1 MAFAVVQLVIAAALL
16 LAARYFIKGPESAGG
31 LEQDDTPTTLA
42 SRGSYIPLVIGRY
55 RVGCV
60 FGAAG
65 NRTTRQESVGGA
77 SGGKGDVF
85 GGGGGGSQTQTI
97 YLEDGWHQLC
107 VGPANK
113 LFGIYQNGKPIW
125 QGVLSAATTPSG
137 TLISAGDEGSFRI
150 YWGFSDQPVDAGLA
164 ALTGIES
171 RWPMV
176 CYIYWIQKRLG
187 GSPTWPTLEYD
198 LESLCPGTSL
208 GTAHNVLD
216 DGITRGVNPHA
227 ILYQLHTAEWPH
239 GVGLDPKYVD
249 RLSLSAMGVTCED
262 EHLAANILID
272 TGKEFKAVVEGIL
285 LDIGCMEVD
294 KAGILVFNMIRP
306 DVDIP
311 NLGYDV
317 LLAEDVEIEAIQ
329 GDASTDRVI
338 FTFPRR
344 ELNYRTQDIKY
355 DDDAIAEEHNRYRT
369 KTIELTIPTQMP
381 VAKTITNR
389 RVQEAFGNAAS
400 SKYRGS
406 RGAALMLPGQAF
418 TASGGVGPMRVM
430 SVQIDAY
437 SPRVLISS
445 ILDSYAVPTI
455 LDGYDDNAVVIPPDV
470 AADLAFTWLEL
481 PESIVGADIVSVA
494 AFRIRAHQSISGAR
508 IYGSVEGASYSL
520 LGSQPIAAA
529 GGPLTTTI
537 AAGGPDIIDTGPI
550 FEALNFDVLDVLDL
564 SALPTEWRNG
574 KQLAVIG
581 KEAFFLKNV
590 NPQGESTWIASHTYS
605 PGDAVTPASG
615 VTGFRYVCTV
625 GGTSAASEPTWP
637 TTRLQTV
644 ADGSTL
650 VWETR
655 HFLYELQGLIRAR
668 LDSVNASHAI
678 GDFVYII
685 KQGDCN
691 RLPSPAQPG
700 TQMCIKSQ
708 TYTSEQ
714 ILDISGQTPV
724 CDIITGVA
732 FNKTFLEDDAGDYIV
747 TAIGENIYI
756 TE

>member
-1 MAFAVVQLVIAAALL
+1 MAYVWVAQLVIAVALL
-16 LAARYFIKGPESAGG
+16 VAARYFIKGPENPGN

-42 SRGSYIPLVIGRY
+42 SRGAYIPIVIGRR

-65 NRTTRQESVGGA
+65 NRTTRQESVGSA
-77 SGGKGDVF
+77 SGGKGDLF
-85 GGGGGGSQTQTI
+85 GGGGGGQQTQTV

-113 LFGIYQNGKPIW
+113 LFGIYQNGKAIW

-137 TLISAGDEGSFRI
+137 TEVSAGDEGTFII

-176 CYIYWIQKRLG
+176 CYIYWVQKRLG

-198 LESLCPGTSL
+198 LEALCPGTTL
-208 GTAHNVLD
+208 GTAPNILD
-216 DGITRGVNPHA
+216 NGETRGVNPHA
-227 ILYQLHTAEWPH
+227 VLYQLHTAEWPH
-239 GVGLDPKYVD
+239 GVGLDPQYVD
-249 RLSLSAMGVTCED
+249 SISLSAVGVTCED

-272 TGKEFKAVVEGIL
+272 SGKEFKNVVEGIL

-306 DVDIP
+306 DADIP

-317 LLAEDVEIEAIQ
+317 LLAEDVEVEAIQ
-329 GDASTDRVI
+329 GDASADRVI
-338 FTFPRR
+338 FTFARR

-355 DDDAIAEEHNRYRT
+355 DDDAIAEEHNRYRA
-369 KTIELTIPTQMP
+369 KTIALTIPTQMP
-381 VAKTITNR
+381 VAKTIANR

-406 RGAALMLPGQAF
+406 RGAVLMLPGQGF

-430 SVQIDAY
+430 SVQADAY
-437 SPRVLISS
+437 SPRVLISA

-455 LDGYDDNAVVIPPDV
+455 LDGYDDDILIVPPPV
-470 AADLAFTWLEL
+470 AEDLAFTWLEL
-481 PESIVGADIVSVA
+481 PASISGADTISVA
-494 AFRIRAHQSISGAR
+494 VFRIRAHQAIAGSR

-520 LGSQPIAAA
+520 LGAQPVASA

-537 AAGGPDIIDTGPI
+537 ASGGPDIIATGPI

-581 KEAFFLKNV
+581 EEAFFLQNV
-590 NPQGESTWIASHTYS
+590 DPQSEPTWAVTTAYS
-605 PGDAVTPASG
+605 IGDAITPASG
-615 VTGFRYVCTV
+615 VTGFRYVCTTA
-625 GGTSAASEPTWP
+625 GTSGATEPTWP
-637 TTRLQTV
+637 TARLLTV
-644 ADGSTL
+644 LDGTA
-650 VWETR
+650 VWEAR
-655 HFLYELQGLIRAR
+655 HFRYEMQGLIRAR
-668 LDSVNASHAI
+668 LESVNASHAV
-678 GDFVYII
+678 DDVVYII

-691 RLPSPAQPG
+691 RIPTPAQPG
-700 TQMCIKSQ
+700 TQLCIKSM
-708 TYTSEQ
+708 TFTSEQ
-714 ILDISGQTPV
+714 ILDISGQTPD
-724 CDIITGVA
+724 CDQITGIA
-732 FNKTFLEDDAGDYIV
+732 FNKTFLEDDAGNFIV
-747 TAIGENIYI
+747 TALGENIYI
-756 TE
+756 VE